1 MKIRSYLLL
10 ILIFLI
16 KIYKKEL
23 MSMKKIILFLLCIGF
38 AFACS
43 EHSHTDFKDLI
54 KPSII
59 LNKG

>member
-1 MKIRSYLLL
+1 
-10 ILIFLI
+10 
-16 KIYKKEL
+16 

-43 EHSHTDFKDLI
+43 EYSHTDFKDLI